1 MSKKYNSDETI
12 AHIIQVATA
21 LFIEKGYEKTTIQ
34 DIVANLDGLSRGA
47 IYHHFDSKDA
57 IIAAVNQR
65 LFPETQMFEVI
76 KSHDDMTGLEKLK
89 HFFVSLTFNEE
100 LAKFY
105 AQSQSLINNPQ
116 FLVRQLLNNSE
127 VVAPQIRFF
136 IDEGNAD
143 GSLKVENPK
152 AVSEI
157 TMLVLSTW
165 FLTAIYPATI
175 AEFNSKILVA
185 KQILDNLGVPIIDDS
200 ILTKIADILNGNN
213 K

>member
-1 MSKKYNSDETI
+1 
-12 AHIIQVATA
+12 
-21 LFIEKGYEKTTIQ
+21 
-34 DIVANLDGLSRGA
+34 
-47 IYHHFDSKDA
+47 
-57 IIAAVNQR
+57 
-65 LFPETQMFEVI
+65 
-76 KSHDDMTGLEKLK
+76 MTGLEKLK

-136 IDEGNAD
+136 IDEGNID

-157 TMLVLSTW
+157 DLLVLSTW

-185 KQILDNLGVPIIDDS
+185 KQISDYLGVPIIDDS
-200 ILTKIADILNGNN
+200 ILNKIAEILNGKN
-213 K
+213 KELHVAKGIHL